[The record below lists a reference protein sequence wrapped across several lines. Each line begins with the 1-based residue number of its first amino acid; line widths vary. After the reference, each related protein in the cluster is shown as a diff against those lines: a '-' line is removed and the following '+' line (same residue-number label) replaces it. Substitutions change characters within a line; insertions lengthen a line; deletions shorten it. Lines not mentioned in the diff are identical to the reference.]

1 MQSTN
6 ASLKNVLDK
15 YMCLKRICEK
25 AQERASDKASGAK
38 FIQQI
43 GLPVMGEKVKHQSD
57 IHVKEYFDEEILQSI
72 LDYAFLEIV
81 ATFEKMFFLK
91 IDNASGEIRRVVKD
105 YYLASAPL
113 SSLSRSF
120 IKDKDD
126 ISSIAGIEKLLDG
139 KIPEGLSGK
148 LSAIREHRNWI
159 AHGKRSIGKSST
171 MTIQEVHDILQEI
184 WETVSTHA

>member
-6 ASLKNVLDK
+6 DSLKNVLDK
-15 YMCLKRICEK
+15 YLCLKRICEK
-25 AQERASDKASGAK
+25 AQERASDKTSGAK

-43 GLPVMGEKVKHQSD
+43 GLPVMGKKVKRQSS
-57 IHVKEYFDEEILQSI
+57 IHVKEYFDEELLQSI

-105 YYLASAPL
+105 HYLASAPL

-120 IKDKDD
+120 VKNKDD

-139 KIPEGLSGK
+139 KISVRLSGK

-159 AHGKRSIGKSST
+159 AHGKRSVGNSST
-171 MTIQEVHDILQEI
+171 MSIQEVHDVLQEV
-184 WETVSTHA
+184 WQTVSNHG